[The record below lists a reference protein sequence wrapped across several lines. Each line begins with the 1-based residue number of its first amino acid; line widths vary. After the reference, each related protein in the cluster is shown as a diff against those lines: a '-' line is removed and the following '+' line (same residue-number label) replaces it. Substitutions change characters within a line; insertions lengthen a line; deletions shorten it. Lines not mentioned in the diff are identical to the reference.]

1 MTQNLVFKSVVDIL
15 TREDIPYMVTGS
27 IAATFYGHARSTYDV
42 DIVIAPSEESLGALV
57 RAVSREFYVSE
68 DAARQALAHR
78 RMFNIIHNTTG
89 LKIDLIVCKAR
100 DFDRSALS
108 RRHPG
113 EAQGVP
119 CVVIAQED
127 LVLQKLLWA
136 KRSESERQRRD
147 AWFVLHTQPH
157 ALDMDYLRTWA
168 EELGLTEDLAA
179 LLAQG
184 PPEES
189 S

>member
-1 MTQNLVFKSVVDIL
+1 
-15 TREDIPYMVTGS
+15 
-27 IAATFYGHARSTYDV
+27 
-42 DIVIAPSEESLGALV
+42 
-57 RAVSREFYVSE
+57 
-68 DAARQALAHR
+68 
-78 RMFNIIHNTTG
+78 
-89 LKIDLIVCKAR
+89 
-100 DFDRSALS
+100 
-108 RRHPG
+108 
-113 EAQGVP
+113 
-119 CVVIAQED
+119 
-127 LVLQKLLWA
+127 
-136 KRSESERQRRD
+136 D